1 MCGDCC
7 GYQLSIPRQV
17 YPVLFLRDLT
27 RRTQLNTK
35 AFELSFYKKRSKRQ
49 MSWGSTRCVVL
60 YPFSWGRKRL
70 QITFCWG
77 RCEFGFTIFWNAST
91 FWQLWRHYGF
101 CSTYHE
107 WNKYC
112 NPKNSTLS
120 KRAIYNSTLKLWFCL
135 KSFFVQIYSSLFLYY
150 LHMLHCDA
158 HKICG
163 VEGSA
168 GVDKQFV

>member
-70 QITFCWG
+70 QITFSWG

-101 CSTYHE
+101 CSTFMNETNIAMPRTPHQVKE
-107 WNKYC
+107 LFIALLQN
-112 NPKNSTLS
+112 L
-120 KRAIYNSTLKLWFCL
+120 ILFEMFFCTN
-135 KSFFVQIYSSLFLYY
+135 LF
-150 LHMLHCDA
+150 
-158 HKICG
+158 
-163 VEGSA
+163 
-168 GVDKQFV
+168 